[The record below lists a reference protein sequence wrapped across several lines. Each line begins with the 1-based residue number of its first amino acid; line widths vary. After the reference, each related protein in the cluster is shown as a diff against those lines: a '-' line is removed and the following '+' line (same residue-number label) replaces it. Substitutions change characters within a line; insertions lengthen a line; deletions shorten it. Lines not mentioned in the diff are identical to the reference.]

1 MKLKNILLINYK
13 NMFGKKIL
21 LLAAGY
27 IIGWAV
33 ATLYWEKKGKKVR
46 EDLDEVKGDSEKTKK
61 LVLANFIETHKNFL
75 DNLKERILTDENK
88 DLFNQ
93 KIDEAKKLVKSYKK
107 DWEALLEEL
116 KEKGEEYAETAKEK
130 LEDMYK
136 EKKED
141 IKTALEEIKSSAPE
155 KLKENKEKLLGKF
168 EEIKE
173 KIKK

>member
-93 KIDEAKKLVKSYKK
+93 KIDEAKKLVKAYKK

-130 LEDMYK
+130 LEDM
-136 EKKED
+136 
-141 IKTALEEIKSSAPE
+141 
-155 KLKENKEKLLGKF
+155 
-168 EEIKE
+168 
-173 KIKK
+173 